1 RHGED
6 HQAGAERGGREDR
19 HYAAPRAAMM
29 GVSALRVEALPDN
42 PLDAAGIFHADYL
55 PKVRGN
61 PDRAEQIV
69 VCFPPAGHEHRG
81 WRLAAIQE
89 LARELAPVRVN
100 AVAGSD
106 PVAIAQ
112 A

>member
-1 RHGED
+1 
-6 HQAGAERGGREDR
+6 
-19 HYAAPRAAMM
+19 MM
-29 GVSALRVEALPDN
+29 GVSVLRVEALPDN

-89 LARELAPVRVN
+89 LARELAPVRAN

-112 A
+112 AMHFLAQAPGITGQILAVDGNSGGNG